1 MRFAPPLIPATL
13 TRRYKRF
20 LADVTLESGEA
31 LTCVCP
37 NTGAMTG
44 LGEPGSTVWL
54 STHDSPSRK
63 YRHGWELV
71 EVAGRGLVGI
81 HSAFANKLVEEALNE
96 RRIEALADYAMLR
109 REAALGASRIDF
121 LLSNNNAPPCY
132 VEVKSVTFM
141 RNDGLAEFPD
151 TRTERGMK
159 HLAELAG
166 AVRQGCRA
174 IMLYVVQCA
183 SPSLFSI
190 ARDIDAAYAA
200 AFDAAT
206 QAGVEAIAL
215 TCHISPNECR
225 IDRQIPITDL
235 R

>member
-1 MRFAPPLIPATL
+1 MRFTPPLIPATL

-20 LADVTLESGEA
+20 LADVTLGTGEA

-44 LGEPGSTVWL
+44 LGEPGSPVWL
-54 STHDSPSRK
+54 STHDNPSRK

-81 HSAFANKLVEEALNE
+81 HSAFANNLVEEALTE
-96 RRIEALADYAMLR
+96 HRIAALADYSIAK

-121 LLSNNNAPPCY
+121 LLAKADAPPCY

-141 RNDGLAEFPD
+141 RDNDLAEFPD

-183 SPSLFSI
+183 TPKRFSI

-200 AFDAAT
+200 AFDTAT
-206 QAGVEAIAL
+206 QAGVEAFAL
-215 TCHISPNECR
+215 TCHISPIECR

-235 R
+235 K